1 MKFHPCNHSNEVH
14 GSIFSI
20 LRPDKTQLTSLNSYP
35 AKAPSPVRTVGVSA
49 SRCPEERLSRGA
61 PRLEQR
67 LANVGHQF
75 TGHPTLSA
83 TRVDA
88 FLVPPSNKPSIFQPI
103 TLPFTLNHRSSISCD
118 LPSR

>member
-1 MKFHPCNHSNEVH
+1 MKFHPCNHSNAFARQVH

-20 LRPDKTQLTSLNSYP
+20 LRPGKTQLASLN
-35 AKAPSPVRTVGVSA
+35 
-49 SRCPEERLSRGA
+49 SRGA
-61 PRLEQR
+61 PHLEQR

-88 FLVPPSNKPSIFQPI
+88 FLVPPF
-103 TLPFTLNHRSSISCD
+103 
-118 LPSR
+118 